1 MRPAGEGSA
10 LAVAISVRFR
20 LRELRQC
27 GQWLQGRMRPVAAGS
42 ALAAAISVRFRLR
55 ELRQCGQW
63 LQGAHWLWLS
73 PCVYAFEL
81 AGNLPSI

>member
-10 LAVAISVRFR
+10 LAV
-20 LRELRQC
+20 
-27 GQWLQGRMRPVAAGS
+27 
-42 ALAAAISVRFRLR
+42 AISVRFRLR